1 MVPSADETVMKDKHG
16 SYIRR
21 RKNKTDKGKEHRL
34 GKKGGREG
42 GRCQKIQKMYVYI
55 SHILVS
61 STQKMLG
68 NVISK

>member
-1 MVPSADETVMKDKHG
+1 MDLTFEGERTKQ
-16 SYIRR
+16 
-21 RKNKTDKGKEHRL
+21 TEEKEQRL
-34 GKKGGREG
+34 RKKGEREG
-42 GRCQKIQKMYVYI
+42 RDAKKKNTKKMYVYI

>member
-1 MVPSADETVMKDKHG
+1 MKKTNMDLTFEGERTKQTKEKE
-16 SYIRR
+16 RR
-21 RKNKTDKGKEHRL
+21 LRKKER
-34 GKKGGREG
+34 GREEMP
-42 GRCQKIQKMYVYI
+42 KKKNQKMYVYV